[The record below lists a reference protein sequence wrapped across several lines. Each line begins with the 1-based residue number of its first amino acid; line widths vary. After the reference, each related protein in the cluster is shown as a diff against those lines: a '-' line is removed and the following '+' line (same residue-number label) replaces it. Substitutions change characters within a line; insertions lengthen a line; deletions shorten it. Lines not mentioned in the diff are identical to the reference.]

1 MKYSQFFI
9 IPIIAKLKF
18 CSYNLDCPLPSVC
31 CEKGPIKYCCV
42 DSSRKLVYIPIDRN
56 NYNNYNDATA
66 TSQKIENTKFS
77 KDAYLYYNDN

>member
-1 MKYSQFFI
+1 MKYFQFFI

-42 DSSRKLVYIPIDRN
+42 DSSRKLVYIPIDR
-56 NYNNYNDATA
+56 DTGF
-66 TSQKIENTKFS
+66 SHKKIENTKYS
-77 KDAYLYYNDN
+77 KDGYLYYNDN